1 LKKLPVAARLKPT
14 PPGRTLPV
22 EPAAARAKTADSASS
37 RNIIPLVLCLELFQ
51 LISTFVAV
59 QRQMPQSAK
68 PQRLAYNVATLDG
81 KASIE
86 LKHLLLKEHARLH
99 RAEHDQ
105 NLVKMTN
112 RWADKVLHAAEKAC
126 EISEMTAHQAV
137 LWDSKGKWHLEQPR
151 GKPRVEPQS
160 PHRSEDASPLA
171 SPMKWRGKGL
181 SSVIESP
188 HSPLASRR
196 GTGLS
201 SVIESPHIPLASPMK
216 RRGTG
221 LSSVIESPYDPAPAY
236 GRQRMISAEPIDLG
250 SGNDQRLGNMRG
262 MLELMARK
270 KMQTLE
276 LLEAA
281 TTTASTLDN
290 MKAQISDLLHAHD
303 TLAGGAQVKRG
314 KLAADKRRLLHCE
327 QRERDTL
334 NTMSCC
340 RSISQVRAIPEGWK
354 WSNNRAT
361 CDACRAVL
369 HTLQIQHSAT
379 EILARRV
386 AGEEGQLAQTK
397 QALAN
402 VGTAVKHVLD
412 EAIYRP
418 ITFKTQNAVEEADY
432 GIVFSVAAMDHP
444 VVVTGIYCAR
454 HPWSQSSLQNMVV
467 LVSPCRTQEL
477 GWKMAHD
484 LTSWS
489 LAGHSGDMPESYT
502 SLLPCVSVLDSV
514 PSYGPVPLKHP
525 FVVEAGTHRSIAIHT
540 DDRHGI
546 LNRYER
552 SMSVVGEPSDLAPSL
567 EVKVGLVLGPDLKT
581 RPMKATKTACFVGQL
596 VYRRVPRQ

>member
-1 LKKLPVAARLKPT
+1 
-14 PPGRTLPV
+14 
-22 EPAAARAKTADSASS
+22 
-37 RNIIPLVLCLELFQ
+37 
-51 LISTFVAV
+51 
-59 QRQMPQSAK
+59 
-68 PQRLAYNVATLDG
+68 
-81 KASIE
+81 
-86 LKHLLLKEHARLH
+86 
-99 RAEHDQ
+99 
-105 NLVKMTN
+105 
-112 RWADKVLHAAEKAC
+112 
-126 EISEMTAHQAV
+126 
-137 LWDSKGKWHLEQPR
+137 
-151 GKPRVEPQS
+151 
-160 PHRSEDASPLA
+160 
-171 SPMKWRGKGL
+171 
-181 SSVIESP
+181 
-188 HSPLASRR
+188 
-196 GTGLS
+196 
-201 SVIESPHIPLASPMK
+201 
-216 RRGTG
+216 
-221 LSSVIESPYDPAPAY
+221 
-236 GRQRMISAEPIDLG
+236 MIAAEPIDLG

-276 LLEAA
+276 LLDAA

-314 KLAADKRRLLHCE
+314 KLAANKRRLLHCE

-340 RSISQVRAIPEGWK
+340 RSISQVRAIPGGWK

-369 HTLQIQHSAT
+369 HKLQIQHSAT

-386 AGEEGQLAQTK
+386 AGEERQLAQTK

-418 ITFKTQNAVEEADY
+418 ITLKTQNAVEEADY

-477 GWKMAHD
+477 GWKMAND

-489 LAGHSGDMPESYT
+489 LAGYSGAMPESYT
-502 SLLPCVSVLDSV
+502 SLLPCVSVFDSA

-552 SMSVVGEPSDLAPSL
+552 SMSVGQPSDSAPSL
-567 EVKVGLVLGPDLKT
+567 EVKVGMVLGPELKT
-581 RPMKATKTACFVGQL
+581 RPMKGTKTACFVGQL

>member
-1 LKKLPVAARLKPT
+1 M
-14 PPGRTLPV
+14 
-22 EPAAARAKTADSASS
+22 SA
-37 RNIIPLVLCLELFQ
+37 Q
-51 LISTFVAV
+51 LA
-59 QRQMPQSAK
+59 AK

-81 KASIE
+81 KAPIE

-105 NLVKMTN
+105 NIVKMTN
-112 RWADKVLHAAEKAC
+112 RWADHVLQAAEKAR
-126 EISEMTAHQAV
+126 EMREMTAQQEV
-137 LWDSKGKWHLEQPR
+137 LWDSKGKWHLERPR

-160 PHRSEDASPLA
+160 PLRSDDAIVAKSAVRRPGTGMDSLASSPLA
-171 SPMKWRGKGL
+171 SPMKR
-181 SSVIESP
+181 
-188 HSPLASRR
+188 H

-201 SVIESPHIPLASPMK
+201 SVMESA
-216 RRGTG
+216 R
-221 LSSVIESPYDPAPAY
+221 DPAPAY
-236 GRQRMISAEPIDLG
+236 GRVIAAEPVELG
-250 SGNDQRLGNMRG
+250 SGNDQRLGHMRG

-270 KMQTLE
+270 KIQKLE
-276 LLEAA
+276 LLDAA

-290 MKAQISDLLHAHD
+290 MKAQISDLLHAHG
-303 TLAGGAQVKRG
+303 TLAGGAHVKRG
-314 KLAADKRRLLHCE
+314 KLATDKRRLLHCE

-334 NTMSCC
+334 NSISCC
-340 RSISQVRAIPEGWK
+340 RSISQVRDIPEGWK

-361 CDACRAVL
+361 CDACRAVM
-369 HTLQIQHSAT
+369 HKLQIQHSAT

-386 AGEEGQLAQTK
+386 VGEERQLAQTK
-397 QALAN
+397 QALAS
-402 VGTAVKHVLD
+402 VGTAVKRVLD

-467 LVSPCRTQEL
+467 LVSPCRTQDL
-477 GWKMAHD
+477 GWKMAYD

-489 LAGHSGDMPESYT
+489 LAGHSGAMPESYT
-502 SLLPCVSVLDSV
+502 SLLPCVSVFDSA

-525 FVVEAGTHRSIAIHT
+525 LVVEAGTHRSIAIHT

-552 SMSVVGEPSDLAPSL
+552 NMSVGQPSDSAPSL
-567 EVKVGLVLGPDLKT
+567 EVKVGMVMGPDLKT
-581 RPMKATKTACFVGQL
+581 RPTKVTKTACFVGQL
-596 VYRRVPRQ
+596 VYRRVPLQ